1 MTQTAILEKVLK
13 ELEGLAEDRIQEV
26 LDFIRFLKSRQEG
39 LPPLSYTEALKI
51 LAELDRIRAEAEAR
65 FGVYPGDPVREVR
78 EERERYME
86 KDIGVDWVNLVE

>member
-51 LAELDRIRAEAEAR
+51 LAELDRIRAETEAR

-86 KDIGVDWVNLVE
+86 EVWRPSS